1 MKKPSAEKIKSL
13 ATAGSSKSSY
23 SGLSARARFLLSKDE
38 GSHVDFKAGMA
49 GIKSDDIVAF
59 ANSVDGGAILIGVE
73 EYTNERGEQRG
84 RIIGCPISDENKLS
98 INNKSLQC
106 VPPVSVSIHIENSAD
121 VPFFRIEIQSSI
133 NKPHCTSGGTYKIR
147 KDNLNVALGPIE
159 LLQVFLESE
168 GTGFIERFKQATT
181 ELRTEIS
188 SQNQELI
195 DYVESSTADLEINT
209 RRIVEN
215 LGFEMEAIIDDVK
228 QQTGSLESQMDD
240 FVNTLQQETTDI
252 KEQLEFGD
260 LRRVLNDIEYK
271 LTRNSWKSNKIL
283 EHLGLEDPE
292 IEYER
297 KRFKG
302 MLSVSKKV
310 FGKRKIKVDDTYLQ
324 DLFNHSSQILQANYT
339 IEDVKSWYEEV
350 DESDED

>member
-1 MKKPSAEKIKSL
+1 MVP
-13 ATAGSSKSSY
+13 AGSSKSSY
-23 SGLSARARFLLSKDE
+23 LGLSARARFLLSKDE

-73 EYTNERGEQRG
+73 EYINERGEQRG
-84 RIIGCPISDENKLS
+84 RIIGCPVSDENKLS

-121 VPFFRIEIQSSI
+121 VPFFRIEIPSSI

-168 GTGFIERFKQATT
+168 GTDFIERFKQATI
-181 ELRTEIS
+181 ELRDEIT

-195 DYVESSTADLEINT
+195 EYVTNSSIELETNT
-209 RRIVEN
+209 RSIVEN
-215 LGFEMEAIIDDVK
+215 LGFEMENVIEDVK
-228 QQTGSLESQMDD
+228 QHTQSLESQMDD
-240 FVNTLQQETTDI
+240 FVHTLQEETNEI
-252 KEQLEFGD
+252 KEQLEFGELKKTLD
-260 LRRVLNDIEYK
+260 ALDYK
-271 LTRNSWKSNKIL
+271 LTRNAWKSNKIL

-297 KRFKG
+297 NIIKG
-302 MLSVSKKV
+302 
-310 FGKRKIKVDDTYLQ
+310 YLQ
-324 DLFNHSSQILQANYT
+324 AMKNISAKKSIEIDSEFLGKMYERSNRIIKANYT
-339 IEDVKSWYEEV
+339 VKDFKQWYDALDVT
-350 DESDED
+350 DE